1 MPVDKGMSTRI
12 VGPRLSTRSIYSH
25 TVRIGQDITT
35 CLASKLS
42 ESVTIKMN
50 AQHFSEYQITR
61 TIPRSIEAMYEY
73 YLTVFVDERF

>member
-25 TVRIGQDITT
+25 TERIGQDITT

-50 AQHFSEYQITR
+50 AQHF
-61 TIPRSIEAMYEY
+61 
-73 YLTVFVDERF
+73 